1 MSIRTAAIFDL
12 DGVLVDTA
20 KYHFLAWKRLAD
32 MLNIPF
38 SEKDNERLK
47 GVSRMESLD
56 IILRKGN
63 LSPGISEREKLAE
76 EKNRIY
82 VKYINT
88 IDSSNLLDG
97 AKPYLESL
105 VSSGINTAL
114 ASASKNARTII
125 EKSGIR
131 DLFDVVVDGTM
142 FTRSKPDPEV
152 FILAAQRL
160 GVANQLCAVFEDA
173 AAGIT
178 AAHAAGMKAVGIGS
192 RDFLSEADIVLP
204 GLHAADLSIFDA

>member
-1 MSIRTAAIFDL
+1 
-12 DGVLVDTA
+12 
-20 KYHFLAWKRLAD
+20 
-32 MLNIPF
+32 
-38 SEKDNERLK
+38 
-47 GVSRMESLD
+47 MESLD

-63 LSPGISEREKLAE
+63 LSPSISEREKLAE

-88 IDSSNLLDG
+88 INSSNLLEG
-97 AKPYLESL
+97 AKPYLELL

-131 DLFDVVVDGTM
+131 DLFDIVVDGNM

-152 FILAAQRL
+152 FILAAQQL
-160 GVANQLCAVFEDA
+160 GVTNQLCVVFEDA
-173 AAGIT
+173 AAGIA

-192 RDFLSEADIVLP
+192 REFLSEADTVIL
-204 GLHAADLSIFDA
+204 GLHAADLTIFDT